1 MLINITSY
9 DFRIMYLIIT
19 FHKLLMQE
27 LKENPI
33 FKQVLVHQTS
43 FGLENIII
51 VYINTLETHQIV
63 YLIQTVDL
71 LSDNVHVIKMQGQTQ
86 GFKVDYLP

>member
-1 MLINITSY
+1 
-9 DFRIMYLIIT
+9 
-19 FHKLLMQE
+19 MQE

-33 FKQVLVHQTS
+33 FKQKFRIHQTS

-51 VYINTLETHQIV
+51 VYINTHQIRNSSNCV
-63 YLIQTVDL
+63 SHQTVDL

-86 GFKVDYLP
+86 GFKVDYFP

>member
-1 MLINITSY
+1 
-9 DFRIMYLIIT
+9 
-19 FHKLLMQE
+19 MQE

-33 FKQVLVHQTS
+33 FKQKFRIHQTL

-63 YLIQTVDL
+63 GL

-86 GFKVDYLP
+86 GFKVDYFP